1 MYALTKFGDAG
12 RRPTSRAVAT
22 CMKPSKSGAN
32 LVQPAFGLTPDK
44 PLRKRPTPRSVKPLP
59 AGFGVN
65 PKESGLFSN
74 NNGSIG
80 FLGRP
85 RLEEVVSVNSG
96 AASVSAPVSTPL
108 GASRVEGAVDL
119 PSRWHEL
126 QLPFPRNRL

>member
-1 MYALTKFGDAG
+1 
-12 RRPTSRAVAT
+12 
-22 CMKPSKSGAN
+22 MKPSNCGAN
-32 LVQPAFGLTPDK
+32 WVQVASGLTPDM

-85 RLEEVVSVNSG
+85 RLDEVVSVNSG
-96 AASVSAPVSTPL
+96 ARSAAAPVSTPL
-108 GASRVEGAVDL
+108 GAGWVEGAVER
-119 PSRWHEL
+119 PSRGHEL
-126 QLPFPRNRL
+126 QLPLPRKQFCSCISLAGRLAEPARKGRTFA